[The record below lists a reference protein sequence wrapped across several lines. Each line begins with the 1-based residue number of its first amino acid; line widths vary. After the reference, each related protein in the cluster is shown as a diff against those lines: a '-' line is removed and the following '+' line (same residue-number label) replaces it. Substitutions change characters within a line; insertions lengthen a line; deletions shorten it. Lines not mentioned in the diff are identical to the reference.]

1 MPAGNRT
8 GPMGMGP
15 MTGRGAGY
23 CSGYDMPGYANPGPG
38 RAFRMGWGA
47 GGGGGRG
54 WRHRNWYYATGV
66 PGWARWGYAPCA
78 AAPTREQETEMLKSQ
93 ADWLKQQL
101 DEIGQR
107 LEELE
112 KKQ

>member
-8 GPMGMGP
+8 GPMGRGP
-15 MTGRGAGY
+15 LTGRRAGY
-23 CSGYDMPGYANPGPG
+23 CSGTDMPGYANPGPG
-38 RAFRMGWGA
+38 RAFGM
-47 GGGGGRG
+47 GGGGGWGRG
-54 WRHRNWYYATGV
+54 WRHRYWYYATGV
-66 PGWARWGYAPCA
+66 PGWARWGVAPDA
-78 AAPTREQETEMLKSQ
+78 SAPTREQETEMLKGQ

-101 DEIGQR
+101 DQVSQR

>member
-23 CSGYDMPGYANPGPG
+23 CSGYDMPGYANPSAG

-47 GGGGGRG
+47 GGAEGRG

-66 PGWARWGYAPCA
+66 PGWARWGYAPS

>member
-1 MPAGNRT
+1 
-8 GPMGMGP
+8 
-15 MTGRGAGY
+15 
-23 CSGYDMPGYANPGPG
+23 
-38 RAFRMGWGA
+38 
-47 GGGGGRG
+47 
-54 WRHRNWYYATGV
+54 V
-66 PGWARWGYAPCA
+66 PGWARQGNVPSA

-101 DEIGQR
+101 DQIGQR

>member
-1 MPAGNRT
+1 MPGGNRT

-15 MTGRGAGY
+15 MSGRGAGY
-23 CSGYDMPGYANPGPG
+23 CSGYDMPGYANFGPG
-38 RAFRMGWGA
+38 RAFRAGMGM
-47 GGGGGRG
+47 GGGWGRG

-66 PGWARWGYAPCA
+66 PGWARWGYAPYA
-78 AAPTREQETEMLKSQ
+78 AAPTPETETEILRKQ

-107 LEELE
+107 LEELA
-112 KKQ
+112 KKD